1 MRKAFR
7 VEVLAA
13 AEGLRFVAWGW
24 TSRVFPKS
32 VGVML
37 LSVLVSRDFFD
48 DFVVPHELGLRNEEV
63 AIHYDRETDL
73 VIFTSWVRG
82 KEQTHSVPRKDAVRY
97 KSAGRLW
104 SDAL

>member
-7 VEVLAA
+7 IEVLAA
-13 AEGLRFVAWGW
+13 AEGLCFVSWGW
-24 TSRVFPKS
+24 TSRLFPQS
-32 VGVML
+32 IGVTL

-48 DFVVPHELGLRNEEV
+48 DFVVSRDGLRNEEV

-73 VIFTSWVRG
+73 VIFTSWMFG
-82 KEQTHSVPRKDAVRY
+82 EEQTHSVPRKDAVRY